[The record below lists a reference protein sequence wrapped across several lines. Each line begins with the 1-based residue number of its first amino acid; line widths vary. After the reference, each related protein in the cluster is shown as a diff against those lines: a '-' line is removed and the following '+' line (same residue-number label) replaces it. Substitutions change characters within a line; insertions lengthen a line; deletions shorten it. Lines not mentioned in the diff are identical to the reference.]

1 LKKGSY
7 ILNKSHPPVDKEL
20 EKPLYEILKTLPVPL
35 TPSLIPK
42 SRKLTIEGSLS
53 DSEINRNGAFRF
65 EEIEIKGY
73 QDSIISLIICQ
84 PTATDNPSAVIYNIH
99 GGGMVAGNNRT
110 AELAGELKRAEQLNL
125 AVVSVNYRLAPEHP
139 DPIPLED
146 CYAGLEWLSANL
158 NKYNFRSD
166 RIIVSGNSAGGG
178 LAAGVTLLA
187 RDRRGPKIMAQM
199 LQCPMLDDRCN
210 TPSALQ
216 MEGIGLWETTSN
228 ITGWNALL
236 GNRRGSK
243 EVSYY
248 TAPARAEDLSCL
260 PPTFIDVGAVES
272 LRDETIDY
280 AKRIWLCGG
289 NAELHVWG
297 GAFHSFDQWVP
308 DAIVSKSA
316 DETRIKWLKRLLQD
330 K

>member
-1 LKKGSY
+1 MKKGSY

-42 SRKLTIEGSLS
+42 SRKLTMKGSLS

-158 NKYNFRSD
+158 INKYNFRSD

-187 RDRRGPKIMAQM
+187 RDRRGPNIMAQM

-210 TPSALQ
+210 TPSAVQ

-308 DAIVSKSA
+308 DAIVSKLA
-316 DETRIKWLKRLLQD
+316 DETRIKWLKRLL
-330 K
+330 

>member
-1 LKKGSY
+1 
-7 ILNKSHPPVDKEL
+7 
-20 EKPLYEILKTLPVPL
+20 LYEILKTLPVPL

-42 SRKLTIEGSLS
+42 SRKLTIEGTLS

-99 GGGMVAGNNRT
+99 GGGMVSGNNRT

-187 RDRRGPKIMAQM
+187 RDRRGPNIMAQM

-210 TPSALQ
+210 TPSAVQ

-236 GNRRGSK
+236 GSRRGSK

-308 DAIVSKSA
+308 DAIVSKLA
-316 DETRIKWLKRLLQD
+316 DETRVKWLKRLL
-330 K
+330 